1 MALHVMKLGPLSPE
15 PLLVGRSQSERAGKP
30 TEAKARQLKRR
41 AEYLAETGRSEHP
54 IVTWEEIQ
62 ARRARA

>member
-1 MALHVMKLGPLSPE
+1 MALHVMKLGALSPE
-15 PLLVGRSQSERAGKP
+15 PLLVGRSQSALEQNL
-30 TEAKARQLKRR
+30 TEAKSRQLKRR

>member
-1 MALHVMKLGPLSPE
+1 MRNNVHILASSGSSASPA
-15 PLLVGRSQSERAGKP
+15 VGSVRPGAVLTARERQ
-30 TEAKARQLKRR
+30 EKRR
-41 AEYLAETGRSEHP
+41 AEYLAETGRSEHS